1 MLSNYK
7 QKLFNQSNIYPIY
20 ALILLIVTSLLLPD
34 TAMSYL
40 EKWGKFDESLG
51 HGYLIFAIVIFELFK
66 SSSHFI
72 TQHEKPKHYLFI
84 IIVLLAFF
92 HEISSFWGILIF
104 QQLSFYFIWLVAIAY
119 ILGTNYL
126 KRIYFPLA
134 FLLFAVPFW
143 EFSNTF
149 FLDLTT
155 QAVTLL
161 LSFSDLT
168 IFIHENFIETPYGM
182 IVVAEGCSGIR
193 YFEIGFA
200 LSVYAVHGERLPI
213 RYKLLV
219 ILIGIALGIITNWIR
234 VIGLV
239 YIGYWSEMT
248 SSLMKEHETYG
259 FILFFFVISAVIFL
273 VNYLRSKHSLTTT
286 QEKASTESVAFPM
299 VNSVYKT
306 LVIVF
311 TILLLNTT
319 LLTNFPAPHQPNEVL
334 QAEVKTFELLNN
346 FGKFN
351 ETQSNINYQDKHCKL
366 IVRTYDF
373 ATPGDN
379 VLPYSDL
386 LNKEISVA
394 TSTYSKTLH
403 FRDNDIE
410 VNQIELRSLPNNSRS
425 NLYYWYEYSGYKT
438 NNKYIAK
445 LFEIT
450 YLLNSN
456 DKMTLNAIWC
466 PTKH

>member
-1 MLSNYK
+1 
-7 QKLFNQSNIYPIY
+7 
-20 ALILLIVTSLLLPD
+20 
-34 TAMSYL
+34 MSYL

-72 TQHEKPKHYLFI
+72 KQHEKPKHYLFI
-84 IIVLLAFF
+84 IIVLLAIF

-200 LSVYAVHGERLPI
+200 LSVYAVHGEKLPI

-219 ILIGIALGIITNWIR
+219 IFIGIALGIITNWIR

-273 VNYLRSKHSLTTT
+273 VNYLRSKHSLTIN
-286 QEKASTESVAFPM
+286 QEKASTESIAFPM
-299 VNSVYKT
+299 VNSVFKT

-311 TILLLNTT
+311 TILLLNTI
-319 LLTNFPAPHQPNEVL
+319 LFTNFPTPHQPNEVL

-351 ETQSNINYQDKHCKL
+351 ETQSNISYQDKNCKL

-373 ATPGDN
+373 VTPGDN
-379 VLPYSDL
+379 VLPYTDI
-386 LNKEISVA
+386 LNKEISIA
-394 TSTYSKTLH
+394 TSTYSDIIH
-403 FRDNDIE
+403 FQNNVIE
-410 VNQIELRSLPNNSRS
+410 VNQIDLRSLNSNSRS